1 MDIHIETERLLIREL
16 QSSDDQGMFELD
28 SDAEVMRYIGRKPV
42 ESIEESRE
50 VIAFVRQQYE
60 ANGIGRWAVIEKE
73 TGDFLGWV
81 GFKLIQELT
90 NNHINFYDFG
100 YRFVRRSWGRGF
112 ATEAS
117 IASLHFGKKEL
128 KLPDIYAMT
137 DVNNG
142 ASRHILEKLGFQLLE
157 TFRFERNPGWRTDDD
172 LEATWYKLADGL
184 YAS

>member
-1 MDIHIETERLLIREL
+1 MEIYIETERLLIREL
-16 QSSDDQGMFELD
+16 QPGDDQGMFELD
-28 SDAEVMRYIGRKPV
+28 SDPEVMRYIGRKPV
-42 ESIEESRE
+42 DTIEESRS
-50 VIAFVRQQYE
+50 VIAFIQQQYT
-60 ANGIGRWAVIEKE
+60 ANGIGRWAVLEKKS
-73 TGDFLGWV
+73 GHFLGWV

-100 YRFVRRSWGRGF
+100 YRFVRREWGKGY

-142 ASRHILEKLGFQLLE
+142 TSRHILEKLGFKLLE

-172 LEATWYKLADGL
+172 LDATWYKLQEGR
-184 YAS
+184 Y